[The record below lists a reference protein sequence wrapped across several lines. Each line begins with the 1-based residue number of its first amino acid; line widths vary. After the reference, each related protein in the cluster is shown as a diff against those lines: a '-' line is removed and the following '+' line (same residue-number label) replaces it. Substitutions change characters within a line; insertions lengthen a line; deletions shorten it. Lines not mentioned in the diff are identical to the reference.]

1 MKHLI
6 KSAFLFFYLNLFLMA
21 ENCQD
26 KIIEYNKNIL
36 NLKNNYYL
44 KSKIKKNIDGDTICL
59 LLMNKDNEISNL
71 NENSCELPFKNLGY
85 VKVDFLESF
94 LFIQAFGGGNP
105 QIFNLIRKIDGKSI
119 LNFEGFILDY
129 DDKNEFFI
137 YRDINNKTTNIF
149 NVKDNINYDLKIDN
163 LILKACNTKNI
174 EKDDCLNS
182 HEISNE
188 YVKIY
193 KITKEKVLIKVGLEY
208 KTIILKKHKEI

>member
-1 MKHLI
+1 MKYLI
-6 KSAFLFFYLNLFLMA
+6 KSVFLFFYLNLFLMA

-85 VKVDFLESF
+85 VKFDFLESF